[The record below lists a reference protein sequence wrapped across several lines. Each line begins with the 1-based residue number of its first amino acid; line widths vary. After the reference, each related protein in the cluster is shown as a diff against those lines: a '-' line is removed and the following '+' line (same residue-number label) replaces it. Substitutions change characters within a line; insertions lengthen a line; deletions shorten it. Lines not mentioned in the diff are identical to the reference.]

1 MKAIRLILGL
11 MVGGVEGLGSGRRG
25 EVASNGQAG
34 GGTAGPAWR
43 ACRSPSGPN
52 SVLAAWSHAGR
63 FGLVIKSQRRLGA
76 KQREALRVGLAQ
88 GKSGAQIAR
97 ELERDASVINREI
110 ARNGGRKAYSGVEA
124 QSRACRRPAQAT
136 RNKIAD
142 TPALLAEVRELLAT
156 GATPKQI
163 EVALARRHPEDA
175 SRRVSHETIYD
186 FIYIHSKGLL
196 RKDLIGYLR
205 RKKPRRSPAPRARAK
220 LSGQLPGAVNIRER
234 PAEAEGRAVP
244 GHWEADLVMGA
255 GNRTAIL
262 VITERFSRYVMI
274 VPLGEAKDA
283 KSVERALVRVFKRL
297 PAHLRKTLT
306 YDNGR
311 EMARHAAFSLATKVP
326 VYFCDPHSPWQRGS
340 VENINGLIREY
351 FPKGIDFNTVTKGQI
366 SKAEWRLN
374 NRPRI
379 VLGGQSPAEVFHAF
393 IQTDCALAA

>member
-1 MKAIRLILGL
+1 MTRLIGL
-11 MVGGVEGLGSGRRG
+11 ILCLIVGEAKRSAAGAA
-25 EVASNGQAG
+25 ASLRQAG
-34 GGTAGPAWR
+34 GRAAGPAWR
-43 ACRSPSGPN
+43 ACRPPSRKN
-52 SVLAAWSHAGR
+52 LALADWAEAGR
-63 FGLVIKSQRRLGA
+63 FGTVTNIQRRLDA
-76 KQREALRVGLAQ
+76 KDREVIHAGLAQ
-88 GKSGAQIAR
+88 GHSAA
-97 ELERDASVINREI
+97 ELGRRLGRDASVISREI
-110 ARNGGRKAYSGVEA
+110 ARHGGRQAYSGVEA
-124 QSRACRRPAQAT
+124 QARACRRPSQAT
-136 RNKIAD
+136 RNKIVD
-142 TPALLAEVRELLAT
+142 TPALFDEVRALLAT
-156 GATPKQI
+156 GATPRQI
-163 EVALARRHPEDA
+163 EVALARRHPEDE

-186 FIYIHSKGLL
+186 FIYIHSKGRL
-196 RKDLIGYLR
+196 RKELIGCLR

-220 LSGQLPGAVNIRER
+220 LSGQLPGAINIRER

-262 VITERFSRYVMI
+262 VITERLSRYVMI

-283 KSVERALVRVFKRL
+283 KSVERALTRAFKRL

-311 EMARHAAFSLATKVP
+311 EMARHAVFSLATKVP

-379 VLGGQSPAEVFHAF
+379 VLGGQSPAEIFHAF

>member
-1 MKAIRLILGL
+1 MIRLMGLIFGLILGEAKRSAAGPGASL
-11 MVGGVEGLGSGRRG
+11 REARGR
-25 EVASNGQAG
+25 
-34 GGTAGPAWR
+34 TAGPAWR
-43 ACRSPSGPN
+43 ACRPPSRKN
-52 SVLAAWSHAGR
+52 LALAGWVENGR
-63 FGLVIKSQRRLGA
+63 FGTVTNIQRRLDA
-76 KQREALRVGLAQ
+76 KERESIHAGLAQ
-88 GKSGAQIAR
+88 GRSAA
-97 ELERDASVINREI
+97 ELGRRLGRDASVISREI
-110 ARNGGRKAYSGVEA
+110 ARHGGRRAYSGVEA
-124 QSRACRRPAQAT
+124 QTRACRRSGQAP
-136 RNKIAD
+136 RNKIVD
-142 TPALLAEVRELLAT
+142 TPALLAEVRELFAT

-163 EVALARRHPEDA
+163 EVALERRHPEDE

-186 FIYIHSKGLL
+186 FIYVHSKGRL
-196 RKDLIGYLR
+196 RKELIGYLR

-220 LSGQLPGAVNIRER
+220 LAGRLPGAINIRER
-234 PAEAEGRAVP
+234 PAEVEGRAVP

-262 VITERFSRYVMI
+262 VITERVSRYVMI

-283 KSVERALVRVFKRL
+283 KSVERTLTRAFKRL

-311 EMARHAAFSLATKVP
+311 EMARHAAFSLATKMP

-379 VLGGQSPAEVFHAF
+379 VLGGQSPAEIFHAF